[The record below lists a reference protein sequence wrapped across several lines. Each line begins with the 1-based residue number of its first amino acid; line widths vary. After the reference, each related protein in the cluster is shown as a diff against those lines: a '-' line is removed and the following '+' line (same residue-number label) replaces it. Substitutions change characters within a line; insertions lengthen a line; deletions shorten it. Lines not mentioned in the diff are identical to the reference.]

1 MGVMFA
7 FQRTGGGGRGGVWE
21 MQLSNPAQWNFSS
34 RSCAQLLKNMLSPRS
49 LPTTYCFLGK
59 TVIYATCVPSS
70 SLSNASLLS
79 ERF

>member
-7 FQRTGGGGRGGVWE
+7 FQRTGGGGGGVWE

-34 RSCAQLLKNMLSPRS
+34 WSCAQLLKNMLSPRS

-59 TVIYATCVPSS
+59 TVIYATCVPSL
-70 SLSNASLLS
+70 SLSNASLPS